1 MKIVRIYIRVSTEH
15 QDLTRQENL
24 IEQAKQQGYYIAG
37 VYKEKASGTIIN
49 RPELIRLI
57 NDLQKG
63 DVIIAE
69 KMDRISRLPLEQAEK
84 LIQSIKDKGAFLAI
98 PGVINFSDFI
108 NDEDQITKI
117 ILKSI
122 QEMLLKLT
130 LQIARDDYELRQ
142 KRIKQGIEKAKLAGK
157 YKGRIA
163 NKKLYKKIIIFK
175 TNGYSIKKTAELANC
190 SISHVKN
197 IWSKYKNN
205 KLQI

>member
-163 NKKLYKKIIIFK
+163 NKKLYKKIIIF
-175 TNGYSIKKTAELANC
+175 
-190 SISHVKN
+190 
-197 IWSKYKNN
+197 
-205 KLQI
+205 